1 MGRIRPKVLV
11 ACEMCARIWSDMS
24 YVGTHM
30 WKRYPDDDDL
40 VLWAYA
46 ADLLRLQ
53 GKRGSM
59 TTN

>member
-1 MGRIRPKVLV
+1 
-11 ACEMCARIWSDMS
+11 MCARIWSPFEEKGVCDMS

-46 ADLLRLQ
+46 ADILRLQ